1 MELEHGCAPQRI
13 ERCHFPSYEG
23 ITGISKKGTIG
34 EEGWL
39 DHTGP
44 AQDLSHSSSRVVPFL
59 EIPASSIPT
68 HKGNMYSDFYHHK
81 LTFRFISGV
90 HNTYSLG
97 LISSA

>member
-13 ERCHFPSYEG
+13 EKCHFPSYEG

-34 EEGWL
+34 EEEWL

-44 AQDLSHSSSRVVPFL
+44 AQDLSHFSSRVVPFL

-68 HKGNMYSDFYHHK
+68 PKGNMYSDFYHHK
-81 LTFRFISGV
+81 LTFCFISGV
-90 HNTYSLG
+90 HNMYSLG
-97 LISSA
+97 LVSSA